1 MRVIKVMNNSLLLA
15 LDDSGREV
23 ILMGKGIGFNK
34 SIGHHLK
41 SEDIEKVFVLKDRS
55 ISKNII
61 RLASEIDSTYFEL
74 AKQVID
80 YAIETYGM
88 VLMEHIYLGLTDHL
102 SFAVKRNNEGILI
115 QNFYTQTLKR
125 FNPKEFKVG
134 LYALQLV
141 RERLSVELPEDE
153 AGNIAFHFINAQTN
167 NLNSTDNQKI
177 FETVKGILDIVK
189 YNFSILY
196 DEDGIGYTRFVTHL
210 RLFAQRLINGSQD
223 LYDYEDSFYTHVL
236 ESCPREYECVKKI
249 GVFIR
254 EKFESKLSKQEEM
267 YLAVHIHRILE
278 EYAQRE
284 KT

>member
-1 MRVIKVMNNSLLLA
+1 MNNSLLLA
-15 LDDSGREV
+15 LDDGGREV

-55 ISKNII
+55 VSKNII

-80 YAIETYGM
+80 YSIETYGM

-102 SFAVKRNNEGILI
+102 SFAVKRNNEGIFI

-125 FNPKEFKVG
+125 FNPNEYQVG

-141 RERLSVELPEDE
+141 REQLQVELPRDE

-167 NLNSTDNQKI
+167 NSYSTDNQKI
-177 FETVKGILDIVK
+177 LETVKGILDIVK

-196 DEDGIGYTRFVTHL
+196 DEEGIGYTRFVTHL
-210 RLFAQRLINGSQD
+210 RLFAQRLVNGSQD
-223 LYDYEDSFYTHVL
+223 IYDYEDFFYTRVL
-236 ESCPREYECVKKI
+236 ESCPREYDCVKKI
-249 GVFIR
+249 GIFIK
-254 EKFESKLSKQEEM
+254 EKFDSRLSRQEEM
-267 YLAVHIHRILE
+267 YLAVHIHRVLE
-278 EYAQRE
+278 EYERRKE
-284 KT
+284 R

>member
-1 MRVIKVMNNSLLLA
+1 MRVVKVMNNSLLLA

-34 SIGHHLK
+34 SIGHRLK

-55 ISKNII
+55 VSKNII

-80 YAIETYGM
+80 YAIDTYGM

-125 FNPKEFKVG
+125 FNPKEYQVG
-134 LYALQLV
+134 LYALKLM
-141 RERLSVELPEDE
+141 RERLQVELPEDE

-167 NLNSTDNQKI
+167 HLDSMDNQKI

-210 RLFAQRLINGSQD
+210 RLFAQRLVNGNQD
-223 LYDYEDSFYTHVL
+223 IYDYEDSFYTHVL
-236 ESCPREYECVKKI
+236 EKCPREYECVKKI
-249 GVFIR
+249 GIFIK
-254 EKFESKLSKQEEM
+254 EKFDSKLSKQEEM

-278 EYAQRE
+278 EYAQR
-284 KT
+284 KKI

>member
-1 MRVIKVMNNSLLLA
+1 MNNSLLLA

-34 SIGHHLK
+34 SIGHRLK

-55 ISKNII
+55 VSKNII

-80 YAIETYGM
+80 YAIDTYGM

-125 FNPKEFKVG
+125 FNPKEYQVG
-134 LYALQLV
+134 LYALKLV
-141 RERLSVELPEDE
+141 RERLQVELPEDE

-167 NLNSTDNQKI
+167 HSDSMDNQKI

-210 RLFAQRLINGSQD
+210 RLFAQRLVNGNQD

-236 ESCPREYECVKKI
+236 EKCPREYECVKKI
-249 GVFIR
+249 GIFIK
-254 EKFESKLSKQEEM
+254 EKFDSKLSKQEEM

-278 EYAQRE
+278 EYAQR
-284 KT
+284 KRI

>member
-1 MRVIKVMNNSLLLA
+1 MNNSLLLA

-23 ILMGKGIGFNK
+23 ILMGKGIGFHK

-80 YAIETYGM
+80 YAIEAFSM
-88 VLMEHIYLGLTDHL
+88 ELMEHIYLGLTDHL
-102 SFAVKRNNEGILI
+102 SFAVKRYHQGIFI

-125 FNPKEFKVG
+125 FNPEEYEVG
-134 LYALQLV
+134 LYALRLIK
-141 RERLSVELPEDE
+141 ERLDVDLPIGE

-167 NLNSTDNQKI
+167 NSNETDNQII

-189 YNFSILY
+189 YNFSIIY
-196 DEDGIGYTRFVTHL
+196 NEEGMGYNRFLTHL
-210 RLFAQRLINGSQD
+210 RLFAQRLVKGSQD
-223 LYDYEDSFYTHVL
+223 LYDYEDAFYDHVI
-236 ESCPREYECVKKI
+236 ESCPSEYECVKKI
-249 GVFIR
+249 GIYIQ
-254 EKFESKLSKQEEM
+254 EKFTTRLSRQEEI
-267 YLAVHIHRILE
+267 YLTVHIHRIRE
-278 EYAQRE
+278 EYSQQ
-284 KT
+284 KKK

>member
-1 MRVIKVMNNSLLLA
+1 MNNSLLLA

-55 ISKNII
+55 VSKNII

-80 YAIETYGM
+80 YGVEHFQM

-102 SFAVKRNNEGILI
+102 SFAVKRYREGILI
-115 QNFYTQTLKR
+115 QNFYTQPLKR
-125 FNPKEFKVG
+125 FNPKEYETG

-141 RERLSVELPEDE
+141 REQLQVELPEDE

-167 NLNSTDNQKI
+167 GSYHTDNQKI
-177 FETVKGILDIVK
+177 FDTVKGILDIVK
-189 YNFSILY
+189 YNFSIIF
-196 DEDGIGYTRFVTHL
+196 DEDGIGYSRFVTHL
-210 RLFAQRLINGSQD
+210 RLFAQRLVNGGQD
-223 LYDYEDSFYTHVL
+223 IYDYEDSFYTHVL
-236 ESCPREYECVKKI
+236 ENCKKEYECVKKI
-249 GVFIR
+249 GIYIR
-254 EKFESKLSKQEEM
+254 EKFGCDLARQEEM
-267 YLAVHIHRILE
+267 YLTVHIHRVLE
-278 EYAQRE
+278 EYSQRKE
-284 KT
+284 K

>member
-1 MRVIKVMNNSLLLA
+1 MNNSLLLA

-80 YAIETYGM
+80 YAIDTYGM

-125 FNPKEFKVG
+125 FNPKEYQVG
-134 LYALQLV
+134 LYALRLV

-167 NLNSTDNQKI
+167 NLNSIDNQKI

-210 RLFAQRLINGSQD
+210 RLFAQRLVNGGQD
-223 LYDYEDSFYTHVL
+223 LYDYEDSFYIHVL

-249 GVFIR
+249 GVFIK
-254 EKFESKLSKQEEM
+254 EKFETKLSKQEEM

-278 EYAQRE
+278 EYAQRK

>member
-1 MRVIKVMNNSLLLA
+1 MNNSLLLA

-80 YAIETYGM
+80 HAIETYGM
-88 VLMEHIYLGLTDHL
+88 LLMEHIYLGLTDHL
-102 SFAVKRNNEGILI
+102 SFAVKRYNEGIFI
-115 QNFYTQTLKR
+115 QNFYTQILKR
-125 FNPKEFKVG
+125 FNPKEYEVG

-141 RERLSVELPEDE
+141 RERLHVDLPQDE

-167 NLNSTDNQKI
+167 NSYSTDNQAI

-189 YNFSILY
+189 YNFSIVY
-196 DEDGIGYTRFVTHL
+196 NEDGIGYTRFVTHL
-210 RLFAQRLINGSQD
+210 RLFAQRLVNGSQD
-223 LYDYEDSFYTHVL
+223 SYDYEDSFYTHVI
-236 ESCPREYECVKKI
+236 ESCPREYECSKKI
-249 GVFIR
+249 GIFIR
-254 EKFESKLSKQEEM
+254 EKFESRLSRQEEM
-267 YLAVHIHRILE
+267 YLTVHIHRILE
-278 EYAQRE
+278 EYSQQN
-284 KT
+284 KK

>member
-1 MRVIKVMNNSLLLA
+1 MR
-15 LDDSGREV
+15 E
-23 ILMGKGIGFNK
+23 
-34 SIGHHLK
+34 
-41 SEDIEKVFVLKDRS
+41 
-55 ISKNII
+55 
-61 RLASEIDSTYFEL
+61 
-74 AKQVID
+74 Q
-80 YAIETYGM
+80 
-88 VLMEHIYLGLTDHL
+88 
-102 SFAVKRNNEGILI
+102 
-115 QNFYTQTLKR
+115 
-125 FNPKEFKVG
+125 
-134 LYALQLV
+134 
-141 RERLSVELPEDE
+141 LSVELPEDE

-210 RLFAQRLINGSQD
+210 RLFAQRLVNGGQD

-278 EYAQRE
+278 EYAQRK

>member
-1 MRVIKVMNNSLLLA
+1 MRVVKVMNNSLLLA
-15 LDDSGREV
+15 LDDDGREV

-34 SIGHHLK
+34 SIGHRLK

-61 RLASEIDSTYFEL
+61 RLASEIDNTYFEL

-80 YAIETYGM
+80 YAIDTYGM

-125 FNPKEFKVG
+125 FNPNEYQVG

-141 RERLSVELPEDE
+141 RERLQVELPQDE
-153 AGNIAFHFINAQTN
+153 AGNIAFHFINAQIN
-167 NLNSTDNQKI
+167 NSYGTGNQKI
-177 FETVKGILDIVK
+177 FETVKGILDIVR
-189 YNFSILY
+189 YNFSIVY
-196 DEDGIGYTRFVTHL
+196 DEEGIGYTRFVTHL
-210 RLFAQRLINGSQD
+210 RLFAQRLVNGSQD
-223 LYDYEDSFYTHVL
+223 MYDYEDSFYTHVL
-236 ESCPREYECVKKI
+236 ESCPREYDCVKKI
-249 GVFIR
+249 GVFIQ
-254 EKFESKLSKQEEM
+254 EKFDSRLSKQEEM

-278 EYAQRE
+278 EYAQRKE
-284 KT
+284 K